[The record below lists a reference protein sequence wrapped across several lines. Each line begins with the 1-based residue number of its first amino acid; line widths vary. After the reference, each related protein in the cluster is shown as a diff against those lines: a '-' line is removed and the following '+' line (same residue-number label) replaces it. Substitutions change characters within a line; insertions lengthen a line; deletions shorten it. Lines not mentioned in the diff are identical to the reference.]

1 MPPRVMVAGS
11 YPPIPVPSAAAT
23 LDAVRREV
31 AAGREVKVVSPRPS
45 AAHYSVPITGL
56 LAGRRLARV
65 KALSGCER
73 LVLCLEPGVPFAPP
87 GRNGLLSRLSS
98 VPAAALLARSM
109 RKFKHITVVETGD
122 TGAPAKALSLLR
134 QAADEVIQD
143 RRDGEPPGGVTARGP
158 RETRQRDR
166 ARRLAGRA
174 ARRVLGAGAASRMRT
189 SWLPALLLMA
199 VVFAVD
205 VACPSGM
212 TADSIRQ
219 VSVAVSMVH
228 FHSIGLDYVLAHQSN
243 PAAVTMVHGHVY
255 PLFPWGGSIFAVP
268 WVIGYDIAHHVG
280 IGPGSVGLVRS
291 GHDWEIQVLS
301 MSAVVAVTSAIVYA
315 ICMRV
320 LTIRPLGRRRRW
332 ALAVALT
339 FSFCTP
345 AWSTASRS
353 LWEHGPSMLF
363 IALAVLLALRVNAGE
378 TGWIG
383 LGVVLG
389 CSYAMR
395 PTDAIPIAL
404 IGVWVLIWHPRMAPR
419 VIAGAI
425 PPLGILI
432 GVDYVAYRQFLTPY
446 YTQGQSFGLSS
457 SYPKVLLANLVSPG
471 RGLLIYVPL
480 VLLSAAGIVFV
491 VRSRGLEPLFIAFAL
506 IPVAHWL
513 LISGFKH
520 WWAGDAYGPRL
531 FTDLMP
537 IFTVLALPAIDR
549 LAERRFDHQR
559 FAAGLVGVAVLWS
572 FAVHAQGAVLRSAW
586 CWNNEPT
593 DVDAHPSKVW
603 SWSDPQFARGART
616 LIWGPHRHWEVI
628 RDGVDKIGCPTQPLR
643 P

>member
-1 MPPRVMVAGS
+1 MVAGS

-45 AAHYSVPITGL
+45 AAHYSVPLTGL

-65 KALSGCER
+65 KDVSGCER

-98 VPAAALLARSM
+98 VPAAAVLARSM
-109 RKFKHITVVETGD
+109 RKFEHVTVVETGE

-134 QAADEVIQD
+134 EAADEVIQD

-158 RETRQRDR
+158 SETRQRDR

-174 ARRVLGAGAASRMRT
+174 ARRLFGAGFASRMRT

-199 VVFAVD
+199 FVFAVD

-228 FHSIGLDYVLAHQSN
+228 
-243 PAAVTMVHGHVY
+243 GHVY
-255 PLFPWGGSIFAVP
+255 PLFPWGGSVFAVP
-268 WVIGYDIAHHVG
+268 WVIGYDVAHHLG
-280 IGPGSVGLVRS
+280 IGRGSVALVRS
-291 GHDWEIQVLS
+291 GRDWEIQVLS
-301 MSAVVAVTSAIVYA
+301 MSAVVAVTSAVVYA
-315 ICMRV
+315 IAMRV
-320 LTIRPLGRRRRW
+320 LTVRPVGRRRRW
-332 ALAVALT
+332 ALAVALV

-363 IALAVLLALRVNAGE
+363 LALAVLLALRVNAGE
-378 TGWIG
+378 SGWIG

-404 IGVWVLIWHPRMAPR
+404 IGVWVMVWHPRMAPR

-432 GVDYVAYRQFLTPY
+432 GVDYVAYRQFLSPY

-457 SYPKVLLANLVSPG
+457 SYPKVLLGNLVSPG

-480 VLLSAAGIVFV
+480 VLLSAAGIASLA
-491 VRSRGLEPLFIAFAL
+491 RSRGLEPLFIAFAL

-520 WWAGDAYGPRL
+520 WWAGDSYGPRL

-537 IFTVLALPAIDR
+537 VFTVLALPAIDR

-603 SWSDPQFARGART
+603 SLSDPQFARGVRT
-616 LIWGPHRHWEVI
+616 LIWGPHRHLEVV
-628 RDGVDKIGCPTQPLR
+628 RDGVDKIGCPAQPLR